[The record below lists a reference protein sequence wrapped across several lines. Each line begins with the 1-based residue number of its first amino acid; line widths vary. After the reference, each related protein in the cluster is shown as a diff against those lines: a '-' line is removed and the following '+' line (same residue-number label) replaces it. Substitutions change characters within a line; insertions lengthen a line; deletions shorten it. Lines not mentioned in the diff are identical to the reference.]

1 MNNRFHPLSVTALLT
16 SLLLLVVL
24 AAPVSA
30 AGEKGSLSV
39 YHDPVVVT
47 LTNASSDGHQLGDL
61 RVTST
66 ELTDEDGQVIGRLEA
81 TLTTT
86 AVDVPADGDEIR
98 ISTLVFSFGDGDVDQ
113 VVVGGSALYPAQGP
127 TIATGNVTTRPIVG
141 GSGRFSGAAGS
152 AVTEHLA
159 DDSWVH
165 MLSFSDSKM
174 VKLDKKDTKDKSS
187 KGSDADPGV
196 AVVETDGPAIE
207 EVGITRTDLGLARPG
222 SAPGEELGLWQYR
235 IPAGAEL
242 APHTHAGWQIARIV
256 RGALEYTIISGE
268 GTIIHADGSSDPVGP
283 GTYTLETG
291 DSIVENPDLQHFGA
305 NTTEDE
311 VVILAA
317 TLYTEGAPLSIPI
330 E

>member
-1 MNNRFHPLSVTALLT
+1 MDRRSHPLFLVTILT

-24 AAPVSA
+24 ASPVSA
-30 AGEKGSLSV
+30 ARDKWSLAI
-39 YHDPVVVT
+39 YHDSVVVT
-47 LTNASSDGHQLGDL
+47 LTNAASDGHQLGDL

-66 ELTDEDGQVIGRLEA
+66 ETTDADGQVIGRLEA

-86 AVDVPADGDEIR
+86 SVDVPAAGDEVR
-98 ISTLVFSFGDGDVDQ
+98 ISTLVFSFGDDGSDQ

-127 TIATGNVTTRPIVG
+127 TIATGNVTTRPILG
-141 GSGRFSGAAGS
+141 GSGRFSGAAGY

-165 MLSFSDSKM
+165 TLHFTDSKKI
-174 VKLDKKDTKDKSS
+174 KLDKKAEKVKGS
-187 KGSDADPGV
+187 KGAGV
-196 AVVETDGPAIE
+196 DTGVSVVGTDGPAIE
-207 EVGITRTDLGLARPG
+207 EVGITRTDLGTALPA

-242 APHTHAGWQIARIV
+242 APHTHAGWQIARIA
-256 RGALEYTIISGE
+256 RGALDYTIISGQ
-268 GTIIHADGSSDPVGP
+268 GTLIHADGSRQPVGP
-283 GTYTLETG
+283 GTYTLQTG
-291 DSIVENPDLQHFGA
+291 DSIVEDPELQHYGA
-305 NTTEDE
+305 NATDGD

-330 E
+330 D

>member
-1 MNNRFHPLSVTALLT
+1 MNCRFHPPSLVAVLT
-16 SLLLLVVL
+16 SLLLLVVM

-30 AGEKGSLSV
+30 AREKRSLAI
-39 YHDPVVVT
+39 YHDAVVVT
-47 LTNASSDGHQLGDL
+47 LTNAASDGHQLGDL

-66 ELTDEDGQVIGRLEA
+66 ETTDENGQVIGRLEA

-86 AVDVPADGDEIR
+86 AVDVPAKGDEIR
-98 ISTLVFSFGDGDVDQ
+98 VSTLVFSFGGGDVDQ
-113 VVVGGSALYPAQGP
+113 VVVGGSAFYPAQGP
-127 TIATGNVTTRPIVG
+127 TIATGNVTTRPILG
-141 GSGRFSGAAGS
+141 GSGRFSGAAGY

-165 MLSFSDSKM
+165 TLYLSDGKRI
-174 VKLDKKDTKDKSS
+174 KLDDKATKVKSS
-187 KGSDADPGV
+187 KRSDVDTRV
-196 AVVETDGPAIE
+196 AVVGTDGPTIE
-207 EVGITRTDLGLARPG
+207 EVGITRTDLGTALPG

-268 GTIIHADGSSDPVGP
+268 GTLIHADGSSEPVGP
-283 GTYTLETG
+283 GTYTLQTG
-291 DSIVENPDLQHFGA
+291 DSIVENPGLQHFGA
-305 NTTEDE
+305 NATDDD

-330 E
+330 D

>member
-1 MNNRFHPLSVTALLT
+1 MNSRLHALSFTALLT

-30 AGEKGSLSV
+30 ARDKRSLAI
-39 YHDPVVVT
+39 YHDAVAVT
-47 LTNASSDGHQLGDL
+47 LTNAASDGHQLGDL

-66 ELTDEDGQVIGRLEA
+66 ETTDADGQVMGRLEA

-86 AVDVPADGDEIR
+86 SVDVPAVGDEVR

-113 VVVGGSALYPAQGP
+113 VVVGGSALYPAEGP
-127 TIATGNVTTRPIVG
+127 TIATGNVTTRPILG
-141 GSGRFSGAAGS
+141 GSGRFAGAAGY

-159 DDSWVH
+159 DDSWIH
-165 MLSFSDSKM
+165 TLYFSDGKKI
-174 VKLDKKDTKDKSS
+174 KLDKVPKVKNS
-187 KGSDADPGV
+187 KGPEVDTGV
-196 AVVETDGPAIE
+196 AVAGTDGPAIE
-207 EVGITRTDLGLARPG
+207 EVGITRTDLGTARPG

-268 GTIIHADGSSDPVGP
+268 GTLIHADGSSEPVGP
-283 GTYTLETG
+283 GTYTLQTG

-305 NTTEDE
+305 NATNDD

-330 E
+330 D